1 MFVFC
6 YLPVT
11 YRLIP
16 SAIIKKKQLSTKK
29 GMVDMKKICF
39 LTLACILTMQTPV
52 FAAYGGPSYTAI
64 LYEAQKDGF
73 LDAETRPLT
82 LVLGEQSCTVE
93 FFQAARTIF
102 VPLRETAAFLG
113 KTVRY
118 DKTFHTVTLLNEPT
132 TSPPSTE
139 VNASTKRFYLRSI
152 LIYNEN
158 HRIFFQ
164 NGHPL
169 LADAYSLD
177 GRLYVPLK
185 LLTEASSLWFTR
197 EEDTIALQSSS
208 GLVTPVRKFSS
219 LDSDETAK
227 YNQLMDSL
235 TPLSIDNKADLKPY
249 IEEIQRREKYAF
261 SDYLKSM
268 SIEYALVLYEDAPH
282 ILTRTYLLPLEEC
295 EGFSHYTLYHLNL

>member
-1 MFVFC
+1 
-6 YLPVT
+6 
-11 YRLIP
+11 
-16 SAIIKKKQLSTKK
+16 
-29 GMVDMKKICF
+29 MKKICF

-52 FAAYGGPSYTAI
+52 FADYVGPSDTAI

-73 LDAETRPLT
+73 LDVETQPLT
-82 LVLGEQSCTVE
+82 LILGEQSCTVE
-93 FFQAARTIF
+93 SFQAARTIF

-113 KTVRY
+113 KTVCY

-132 TSPPSTE
+132 VFFSSTE

-185 LLTEASSLWFTR
+185 LLTEASSLWFTK
-197 EEDTIALQSSS
+197 EEDIIALQSSS
-208 GLVTPVRKFSS
+208 DLVTPVKKFSS
-219 LDSDETAK
+219 LDPDETAE

-235 TPLSIDNKADLKPY
+235 TPLSIENKDDLKPY

-261 SDYLKSM
+261 GDYLQIKSM
-268 SIEYALVLYEDAPH
+268 EHAIVLYEDAPH

-295 EGFSHYTLYHLNL
+295 EGFPYYTLYRLNL